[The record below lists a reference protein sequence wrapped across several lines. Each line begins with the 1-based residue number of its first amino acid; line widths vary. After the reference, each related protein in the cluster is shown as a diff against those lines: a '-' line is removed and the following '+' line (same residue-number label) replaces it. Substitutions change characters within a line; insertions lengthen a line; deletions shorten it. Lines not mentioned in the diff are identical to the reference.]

1 MVRGAQVVTAGARGK
16 GIKQA
21 LAISVA
27 GRLIGQQLQEM
38 ASAGVQTAPWQQFS
52 VR

>member
-1 MVRGAQVVTAGARGK
+1 MVRGAQTVTAAAREERHKASGGARL
-16 GIKQA
+16 IDQQVQA
-21 LAISVA
+21 A
-27 GRLIGQQLQEM
+27 